1 MKKILSFIVLLTGV
15 ISFTSCSNDDASYNP
30 VPKLEIESSDVMFE
44 SDGGNGSIVVNASS
58 AVTAT
63 TDASWLT
70 LSVQGNKV
78 VVTAN
83 PNITLD
89 GRSATIKLVSGNT
102 EAYVTATQKG
112 SIYGIPS
119 LYYEI
124 GDYQASLDIDVIHS
138 QEVTVESQ
146 TAWLTATF
154 NKETNQI
161 EITAEDNNDADP
173 REGSIKVTMGDYI
186 DEITI
191 VQSGLLL
198 EPEKEILKTKND
210 DAETLKVTVA
220 HSRPVTVK
228 SNDEWITATWNA
240 SKNELTCS
248 VTANETGWRREGTV
262 TLTSGPVSKTVTI
275 SQFDFVND
283 IQGNYYLVYYSS
295 GWKGVVVTLE
305 TSSETEGTLTWS
317 GQYTNTSGPFVVPLK
332 LDAST
337 ESFTID
343 NFGELDVTYTKSGE
357 TYKTCTMVMMTN
369 GTSIY
374 RVKPASLPYVTCT
387 LDDQGEEGV
396 YFNMSAEYGS
406 YEFYGLRIGYG
417 TGGYDGYAGAIITY
431 PYSYLMKL

>member
-1 MKKILSFIVLLTGV
+1 MKRIFSFIALLTGV
-15 ISFTSCSNDDASYNP
+15 ISFTSCSSDDASYQP
-30 VPKLEIESSDVMFE
+30 IPKLEVQKAEVMFE
-44 SDGGNGSIVVNASS
+44 AEGGNGSIVVNANSTV
-58 AVTAT
+58 AAT
-63 TDASWLT
+63 TDANWLT
-70 LSVQGNKV
+70 LTVQGNKV

-83 PNITLD
+83 PNITLE
-89 GRSATIKLVSGNT
+89 GRSALIKLVSGGT
-102 EAYVTATQKG
+102 EAEVTATQKG

-124 GDYQASLDIDVIHS
+124 GDYQASLDIDVIHNLK
-138 QEVTVESQ
+138 VTVESQ
-146 TAWLTATF
+146 ADWLTATF
-154 NKETNQI
+154 NEETNQI

-198 EPEKEILKTKND
+198 SPEKEVLKTKND
-210 DAETLKVTVA
+210 DAETFTVTVA

-228 SNDEWITATWNA
+228 SNDEWITATWND

-283 IQGNYYLVYYSS
+283 IQGDYYLVYYSS

-305 TSSETEGTLTWS
+305 TSSETEGTLNWKS
-317 GQYTNTSGPFVVPLK
+317 KYSSASDPFVVPITV
-332 LDAST
+332 DAAN
-337 ESFTID
+337 ESFTIA
-343 NFGELDVTYTKSGE
+343 NFGPTGATYVKGGVTYDL
-357 TYKTCTMVMMTN
+357 CTMAMMTD
-369 GTSIY
+369 GTYIY
-374 RVKPASLPYVTCT
+374 RIKPEFLPSATCK
-387 LDDQGEEGV
+387 LSEEEDGV
-396 YFNMSAEYGS
+396 YFEFSAVFED

-417 TGGYDGYAGAIITY
+417 TGGYDGYVGAYTTY
-431 PYSYLMKL
+431 PSCYLMKL